1 MILEYN
7 ATDGPEMNAKTWPLG
22 HKTVPE
28 ASGRRRGRQSDS
40 LGWTGAFII
49 QIGDERH
56 GRGVWDGSKVVPRKN
71 QKVQPGLAR
80 AWYHGK
86 RLGIRLRRG
95 AQRGAE
101 LIIHHMVETRGS
113 RLQTRDWSASEQ
125 RRE

>member
-71 QKVQPGLAR
+71 QKVQPGLACP
-80 AWYHGK
+80 
-86 RLGIRLRRG
+86 GIMENVL
-95 AQRGAE
+95 AS
-101 LIIHHMVETRGS
+101 GS
-113 RLQTRDWSASEQ
+113 EGGTDYPAYG
-125 RRE
+125 